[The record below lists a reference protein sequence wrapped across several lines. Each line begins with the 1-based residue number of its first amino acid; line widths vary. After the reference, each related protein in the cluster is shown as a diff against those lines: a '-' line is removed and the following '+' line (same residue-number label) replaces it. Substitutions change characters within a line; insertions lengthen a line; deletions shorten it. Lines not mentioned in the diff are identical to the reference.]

1 MHDEK
6 KRDERRQE
14 MPDRLKELIARIK
27 DAIGNLVTLE
37 IVTAVGDVK
46 FQPKSAEEKD
56 KIVATI
62 DYSKEPKSILTRVD
76 LLQGDIQTVFHEEFV
91 TGNYKELKEFHAAR
105 EKEGHKIIKENLAA
119 LEKLFQL
126 TKKLIEDK
134 TNE

>member
-1 MHDEK
+1 MSDK
-6 KRDERRQE
+6 
-14 MPDRLKELIARIK
+14 LNGLIASIK
-27 DAIGNLVTLE
+27 EAIVNLVTLE

-46 FQPKSAEEKD
+46 FQPKSAEEKE
-56 KIVATI
+56 KTVAMI
-62 DYSKEPKSILTRVD
+62 DYTKEPKAILTKVD

-105 EKEGHKIIKENLAA
+105 EKQGHEIIKENIAA